1 MNRLSNGKH
10 LYTWTSLTYKELLIA
25 IMSCRIYSCI
35 MEFRRRSSMWL
46 NYYTKTSPAKLNMEE
61 HAVTDSFS
69 VTTELKQTAFS
80 LLFSSFYLTGT
91 VKQHSYKDPKGS
103 SWTLPSFLD
112 LEIAEDIGSLSHRFQ
127 DAQLQ
132 VNDIESMA
140 KKQVSLLI
148 HWKLNPWE

>member
-1 MNRLSNGKH
+1 M
-10 LYTWTSLTYKELLIA
+10 
-25 IMSCRIYSCI
+25 
-35 MEFRRRSSMWL
+35 
-46 NYYTKTSPAKLNMEE
+46 
-61 HAVTDSFS
+61 TDSFS

-132 VNDIESMA
+132 VNYIESMA
-140 KKQVSLLI
+140 KEQVSLLI
-148 HWKLNPWE
+148 H